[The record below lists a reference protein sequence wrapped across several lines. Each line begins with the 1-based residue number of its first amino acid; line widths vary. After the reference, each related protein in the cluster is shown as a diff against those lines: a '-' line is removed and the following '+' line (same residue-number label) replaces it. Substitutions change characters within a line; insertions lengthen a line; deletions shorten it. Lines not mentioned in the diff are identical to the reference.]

1 MAYFLGK
8 DVEVFLT
15 LEQGGVA
22 DTVSGA
28 YLQCEKASATISAV
42 DAGSDIYFVY
52 THNWQSYGDGLLDFD
67 LGTVSRV
74 SSVKINYT
82 HRF

>member
-1 MAYFLGK
+1 MLGLFSK
-8 DVEVFLT
+8 LRH
-15 LEQGGVA
+15 
-22 DTVSGA
+22 
-28 YLQCEKASATISAV
+28 TIRP
-42 DAGSDIYFVY
+42 GSDIYLVY
-52 THNWQSYGDGLLDFD
+52 THNWQSYGEGLLDFD